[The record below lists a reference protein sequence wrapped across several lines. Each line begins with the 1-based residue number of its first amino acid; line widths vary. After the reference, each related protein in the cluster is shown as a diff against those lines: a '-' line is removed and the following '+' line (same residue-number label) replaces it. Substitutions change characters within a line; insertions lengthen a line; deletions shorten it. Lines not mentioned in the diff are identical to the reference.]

1 MTSNESSSSY
11 EEHALNEQRDFSDSF
26 SDSDDI
32 SYISSPPVPPLD
44 TTLPLYPSQNESTS
58 ETVISPTSPWIH
70 NHSPLLDCLLP
81 LLKTTSK
88 LVNTWNALESV
99 GSLEIDIKPVHHLLQ
114 IWKISQYTF
123 APNHLNQEPE
133 IRKGTPTQRLH
144 FKISHSANDAI

>member
-11 EEHALNEQRDFSDSF
+11 EEHVLNEQGDFSDSF

-44 TTLPLYPSQNESTS
+44 TTLPRYPSQNESTS
-58 ETVISPTSPWIH
+58 ETVVSGFH
-70 NHSPLLDCLLP
+70 NHSPLLECLLT

-88 LVNTWNALESV
+88 LVNTWDALESV

-114 IWKISQYTF
+114 NWKTSSGEK
-123 APNHLNQEPE
+123 ARNAH
-133 IRKGTPTQRLH
+133 RPTGMRILDG
-144 FKISHSANDAI
+144 NT